1 MIRLRTA
8 TNYDLEVMEGFA
20 KDNIELKSDVE
31 KWKAIL
37 SQIEE
42 MKAMRNMPK
51 ISLKGVERDINK
63 FDRRGQNT

>member
-1 MIRLRTA
+1 
-8 TNYDLEVMEGFA
+8 MEGFA

-31 KWKAIL
+31 NWKAIL
-37 SQIEE
+37 SEIEE

-63 FDRRGQNT
+63 LDRRGQNT